1 MRRIALGSVITAA
14 VLLAAVLAV
23 ALSRGSAPR
32 PAGPLLVRG
41 RVTAADGRPVAGI
54 KVWLNAQP
62 TASVVRALTAAR
74 QPVYVTVVTSA
85 TTSATGSY
93 VIRVTSLAPLARDAT
108 HGTITFMLMTGNAA
122 GWDARRFSR
131 PVGSGGAQTADLR
144 LMPDR
149 SRAS

>member
-14 VLLAAVLAV
+14 VLLAAGLAV
-23 ALSRGSAPR
+23 ALSSGSAPR
-32 PAGPLLVRG
+32 PAGHLLVRG

-85 TTSATGSY
+85 YPRG
-93 VIRVTSLAPLARDAT
+93 P
-108 HGTITFMLMTGNAA
+108 
-122 GWDARRFSR
+122 
-131 PVGSGGAQTADLR
+131 
-144 LMPDR
+144 
-149 SRAS
+149 